1 MNDEDGVPLDELLV
15 YVERALRGD
24 MNLHM
29 QLLETMRRLANHPTA
44 PPEERALG
52 DVLVAVLLGEKNP
65 DLSKLPPEAA
75 EDVHALLI
83 RLKSNSK
90 QG

>member
-1 MNDEDGVPLDELLV
+1 MSNEDGVRLDELLA
-15 YVERALRGD
+15 YIERAVRGD
-24 MNLHM
+24 VNLHT

-52 DVLVAVLLGEKNP
+52 DVLVAVLLGERQP
-65 DLSKLPPEAA
+65 DLAKLAPEAA
-75 EDVHALLI
+75 EDVHALSE

-90 QG
+90 